1 MLDDLRNTAN
11 QEPPEE
17 NKPPLL
23 GEEYAIRIPR
33 NTRREFLGM
42 TAPQRFILA
51 IMILLMIL
59 VLSTFCLVA
68 TGKIWI

>member
-11 QEPPEE
+11 QDFPE
-17 NKPPLL
+17 
-23 GEEYAIRIPR
+23 GDSDQAEEQIEIRFPR
-33 NTRREFLGM
+33 RSQRELFGM

-51 IMILLMIL
+51 LLLVMMIV
-59 VLSTFCLVA
+59 VLSVLCLIA